1 VETASITWPYDKS
14 WGFAFRDIAR
24 STDVRTAIGAVVPK
38 AGFGNKAP
46 LLASSSVSWI
56 VEGPLIAGCFLSI
69 PFDYVTRSKIMSTS
83 LNWFIVE
90 QLPVVP
96 VEGYERQFGTITAND
111 LVRDHVLRLSY
122 TAHDLTDF
130 ARDLGHVD
138 SSGEVLPPF
147 KWDETERRHLRARLD
162 ALYFILYGVTD
173 PADVDHILST
183 FPIVERKDRAANQ
196 GVYLTRELIHWYM
209 RALQAGDVARIAPE
223 ADLIAQANRRRAA

>member
-1 VETASITWPYDKS
+1 M
-14 WGFAFRDIAR
+14 
-24 STDVRTAIGAVVPK
+24 RTFICAIVPAV
-38 AGFGNKAP
+38 GIGNKLP
-46 LLASSSVSWI
+46 LLKPEDQSNRPEPYLVAELNSI
-56 VEGPLIAGCFLSI
+56 V
-69 PFDYVTRSKIMSTS
+69 FDYVTRQKVHGQT
-83 LNWFIVE
+83 LNWFLVE
-90 QLPVVP
+90 QLPTLEVSCYIRCL
-96 VEGYERQFGTITAND
+96 GATTAAD